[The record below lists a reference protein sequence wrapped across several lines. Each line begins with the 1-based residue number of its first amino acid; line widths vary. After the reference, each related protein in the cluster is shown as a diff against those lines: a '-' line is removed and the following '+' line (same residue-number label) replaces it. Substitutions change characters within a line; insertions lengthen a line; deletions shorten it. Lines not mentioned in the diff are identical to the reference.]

1 MCFTDARKKEILSQD
16 NAPKNNEVLKIV
28 AEEWKQL
35 SDRDRA
41 YWDEEARNDKVRF
54 VREKKD
60 YTGPWLLPKRRA
72 KKHPLAPKRPMSAFL
87 KYSQQKRPMVKASN
101 PDMSN
106 TDVSRLLGEMW
117 REASAAEKAPYVEGE
132 KSERAKYNASVKK
145 WREEQSKLD
154 TASRIRQ
161 QSHVAEKKPST
172 YYEQGRFVSKMDSF
186 EPLGLD
192 EKPAAALDRRRVFR
206 SNTPSENDPH
216 LADYRPYQAPFAYT
230 EPAPQS
236 FFKRDGDMM
245 YPYKHNPTESDAFK
259 PNSAGSNRPVLSARH
274 PRHHSQVYRPP
285 YQNVEN
291 QNISIKSTPSEAS
304 FDGPLYPSDMPTNMY
319 TYAEHP
325 DPPFNPRQQR
335 PASSHYFLP
344 DNVYD
349 YP

>member
-1 MCFTDARKKEILSQD
+1 MCFTDARKKEILSRE
-16 NAPKNNEVLKIV
+16 NAPKSNEVLKIV

-35 SDRDRA
+35 SDRERA

-60 YTGPWLLPKRRA
+60 YTGPWCLPKRRA

-132 KSERAKYNASVKK
+132 KVERARYNASIKK
-145 WREEQSKLD
+145 WREEQAKLD
-154 TASRIRQ
+154 TSSRARQ
-161 QSHVAEKKPST
+161 HPHLIEKKPSI
-172 YYEQGRFVSKMDSF
+172 YYDQGRYVGKMDSF
-186 EPLGLD
+186 EPLGLED
-192 EKPAAALDRRRVFR
+192 KPAASLDRRRVFR

-216 LADYRPYQAPFAYT
+216 RSDYRPGQAAFVYA
-230 EPAPQS
+230 EPAPQN
-236 FFKRDGDMM
+236 FLKRDGDML
-245 YPYKHNPTESDAFK
+245 YPYKRNLTETNAFK
-259 PNSAGSNRPVLSARH
+259 PESAGSNRPPMSAH
-274 PRHHSQVYRPP
+274 SHHQRHHLQVYRPP

-291 QNISIKSTPSEAS
+291 QTISIKNASSDAS
-304 FDGPLYPSDMPTNMY
+304 FDAPLYPSDVPTSMH
-319 TYAEHP
+319 TFAEH
-325 DPPFNPRQQR
+325 PPFNPQQQR
-335 PASSHYFLP
+335 PAASHFFLP
-344 DNVYD
+344 DSVYD